1 MVDRRTVIHVVDVMA
16 SPEAVARLW
25 QELTGNALSRERT
38 AEFLQRDEVGE
49 LAQFSERRLRRAA
62 KQVPQASWL
71 LLSAW
76 LSAAR
81 DVSVEPTHGG
91 TTSTSPTRAGC
102 SIHIQAGQPTAACT
116 VG

>member
-76 LSAAR
+76 LQPPAM
-81 DVSVEPTHGG
+81 SVWNLLTGG